1 MSAYSRCRKCDS
13 FPCSCSIDIYISD
26 DNKDLDNREKKI
38 KMASYLTGLP
48 EDLISNLMEE
58 YEL

>member
-13 FPCSCSIDIYISD
+13 FPCSCGIDVSISD
-26 DNKDLDNREKKI
+26 DTKIEDDRKKRI
-38 KMASYLTGLP
+38 ERASFLTGLP
-48 EDLISNLMEE
+48 EDLIDNLMWE